1 MIKLIKFILIFIAVL
16 AFSFWPSGASFAQDL
31 SVYRNPSAENRVPL
45 NPEQQKPT
53 AQTLQNTL
61 VELIDLNRAA
71 KQAHWNVEGP
81 LFYELHILLDEF
93 VEDYRQDSDIVAER
107 LLAIHHS
114 ADGRPKVVSQTAQ
127 LPVFPEGYLNDYEVL
142 DVLSQR
148 LNTVTHRLRDRINT
162 LDQFD
167 LVSQDVLIEV
177 ERDLDEHLWMLREFQ
192 QQNALNS
199 TSQIQAS

>member
-1 MIKLIKFILIFIAVL
+1 MTVFFKFILICFAVL
-16 AFSFWPSGASFAQDL
+16 AFSFLPSHPSLAQDL
-31 SVYRNPSAENRVPL
+31 SVYRNPAAANRVPL
-45 NPEQQKPT
+45 NSEQQKPT
-53 AQTLQNTL
+53 AATLQNTL
-61 VELIDLNRAA
+61 VEIIDLNRAA

-81 LFYELHILLDEF
+81 LFYQLHILLDEF

-127 LPVFPEGYLNDYEVL
+127 LPVFPEGFLNDYEVV

-148 LNTVTHRLRDRINT
+148 LNTVTQRVRDRINT
-162 LDQFD
+162 LDEFD

-177 ERDLDEHLWMLREFQ
+177 ERDLAEHLWMLREFQ

-199 TSQIQAS
+199 TSQTQAS